1 MMKRICYFVFLA
13 FMTANVWAE
22 EVKIASPDGK
32 VNVTVSDQ
40 GGIPTYMI
48 TYDGRVMLK
57 PSRLGLK
64 ASIGDFTAGIT
75 IKGQK
80 QSRIDQKYEM
90 TRIKTSQVHY
100 VATEAVIAMQNAQG
114 WPLTVTFRVSNH
126 DVAFR
131 YTLHRGPNDTPR
143 CALVYS
149 EASAFNF
156 PQHTTTFI
164 CPQSKPMDGWER
176 TKPSY
181 EEEYKADAA
190 MDLPSQYGQG
200 YTFPCLFHVGNDGWV
215 LVSETGTGSNYVGC
229 HLSDY
234 QKDLGYTIAFPN
246 QDEMNGMG
254 SPYAGIPLPGS
265 TPWRTITMGTTL
277 KPIVETTIPYDLVEP
292 LYQPTHK
299 YKPGRY
305 TWSWLIWQDES
316 CNYDDQV
323 QFVDLAATMGYE
335 YCLVDALWDQR
346 IGREGIE
353 KLSRYACS
361 KGVRLMLWYNSNGMW
376 NDAPQSPVGCMNTSW
391 AREREMKWMEE
402 NGIAGIKVDF
412 FGGDKQEMMK
422 LYEDILVDANR
433 HGLQVIFHGC
443 TLPRGWERMYPN
455 YVASEAMLAS
465 ENVYFTEH
473 HARQEGFELC
483 TYPFTRNAV
492 GSADWGGVLMN
503 THMSR
508 DNKSRHPRYTSNV
521 FEMASA
527 LIMQSS
533 INAVVLCPNNLSE
546 LQPFELDFLRELPTT
561 WDETRFLDGYPT
573 QYVALARRHGSKWYV
588 GALNGT
594 QEPISMT
601 LDLSMFANQTMT
613 CLTDQPLK
621 KSKKAQDNAQ
631 QLPTPVQKQLKV
643 PQDGKV
649 QITIQPMGGIII
661 R

>member
-1 MMKRICYFVFLA
+1 MKRICYFVFLA

-22 EVKIASPDGK
+22 DVKIASPDGK
-32 VNVTVSDQ
+32 VNVTVTDQ

-80 QSRIDQKYEM
+80 QSRIDQNYEM

-131 YTLHRGPNDTPR
+131 YTLHRGQNDTPR

-361 KGVRLMLWYNSNGMW
+361 KGVQLMLWYNSNGMW

-402 NGIAGIKVDF
+402 NRIAGIKVDF

-573 QYVALARRHGSKWYV
+573 RYVALARRHGSKWYV

-621 KSKKAQDNAQ
+621 KSKKAQKNAQ

-643 PQDGKV
+643 PQNGKV

>member
-1 MMKRICYFVFLA
+1 MKRICYFVFLA

-22 EVKIASPDGK
+22 DVKIASPDGK
-32 VNVTVSDQ
+32 VNVTVTDQ

-80 QSRIDQKYEM
+80 QNRIDQNYEM

-131 YTLHRGPNDTPR
+131 YTLHRGQNDTPR

-361 KGVRLMLWYNSNGMW
+361 KGVQLMLWYNSNGMW

-402 NGIAGIKVDF
+402 NRIAGIKVDF
-412 FGGDKQEMMK
+412 FGGDKQEMME

-573 QYVALARRHGSKWYV
+573 RYVALARRHGSKWYV

>member
-22 EVKIASPDGK
+22 DVKIASPDGK
-32 VNVTVSDQ
+32 VNVTVTDQ

-80 QSRIDQKYEM
+80 QSRIDQNYEM

-100 VATEAVIAMQNAQG
+100 VAAEAVRAMQNAQG

-131 YTLHRGPNDTPR
+131 YTLHRGQNDTPR

-254 SPYAGIPLPGS
+254 SPYAGIPLPSS

-573 QYVALARRHGSKWYV
+573 RYVALARRHGSKWYV

>member
-1 MMKRICYFVFLA
+1 
-13 FMTANVWAE
+13 MTANVWAE
-22 EVKIASPDGK
+22 DVKIASPDGK

-80 QSRIDQKYEM
+80 QNRIDQNYEM

-402 NGIAGIKVDF
+402 NRIAGIKVDF

-573 QYVALARRHGSKWYV
+573 RYVALARRHGSKWYV

>member
-1 MMKRICYFVFLA
+1 MKRICYFVFLA

-22 EVKIASPDGK
+22 DVKIASPDGK
-32 VNVTVSDQ
+32 VNVTVTDQ

-80 QSRIDQKYEM
+80 QNRIDQNYEM

-100 VATEAVIAMQNAQG
+100 VATEAVIAMQNARG

-131 YTLHRGPNDTPR
+131 YMLHRGPNDTPR

-402 NGIAGIKVDF
+402 NRIAGIKVDF

-573 QYVALARRHGSKWYV
+573 RYVALARRHGNKWYV

-621 KSKKAQDNAQ
+621 KSKKAQENSL

-649 QITIQPMGGIII
+649 QITIQPMGGIVI